1 MCYCSVSGSI
11 SALFLLIITSAYSSP
26 SLFLQTKFHER
37 RCLIVLIR
45 RSFQHQPLKNNNI
58 IIRGE
63 HFFQGRERER
73 ERGVGNNAWL
83 GRGKREREKNH
94 RRCVI
99 VASQNCELSCSRR
112 PLFLAEVF
120 KCTRSFSNGCACR
133 CRYRRTAAAARD
145 AVFSLLSNMKLL
157 LVKDYVRT
165 QTNKRAPR
173 AYTDEVHKHFKKSAQ
188 HYTKFSMCIT
198 HEEDIS
204 ISLPPR
210 CFQ

>member
-1 MCYCSVSGSI
+1 
-11 SALFLLIITSAYSSP
+11 
-26 SLFLQTKFHER
+26 
-37 RCLIVLIR
+37 
-45 RSFQHQPLKNNNI
+45 
-58 IIRGE
+58 
-63 HFFQGRERER
+63 
-73 ERGVGNNAWL
+73 
-83 GRGKREREKNH
+83 
-94 RRCVI
+94 
-99 VASQNCELSCSRR
+99 
-112 PLFLAEVF
+112 
-120 KCTRSFSNGCACR
+120 
-133 CRYRRTAAAARD
+133 
-145 AVFSLLSNMKLL
+145 MKLL